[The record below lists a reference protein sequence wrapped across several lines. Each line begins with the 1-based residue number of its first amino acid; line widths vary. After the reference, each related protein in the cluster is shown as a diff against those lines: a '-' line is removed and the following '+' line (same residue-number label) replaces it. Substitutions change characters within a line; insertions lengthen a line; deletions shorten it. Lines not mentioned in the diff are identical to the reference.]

1 MIPSPLPGD
10 DPDGVAQPGIRT
22 RHCEVVAAAVLRAA
36 RTSARLTETGL
47 AIACEADEATIRAWE
62 DGSQPL
68 TTVPAPQLERLKHAL
83 ANAGASSRIIA
94 DLDAGAWCDLV
105 MLATAGSEDCTGL
118 LADPI
123 SVEATFRD
131 LLAWALYGRI
141 PARYARYVLPGALIT
156 DQSLAERAVTVLT
169 SIRPDLLPLLYSR
182 QLGRPAG

>member
-10 DPDGVAQPGIRT
+10 DPDGAAQPGIRT

-62 DGSQPL
+62 DGTQPL
-68 TTVPAPQLERLKHAL
+68 TTVPVPQLELVKRSLT
-83 ANAGASSRIIA
+83 NAGASTRIVA

-105 MLATAGSEDCTGL
+105 MLAVAGSGDCTGL

-123 SVEATFRD
+123 SVEATFRE
-131 LLAWALYGRI
+131 LLGWALHGHI
-141 PARYARYVLPGALIT
+141 PPRYARYVLPAALIT
-156 DQSLAERAVTVLT
+156 DQSLAERAVAVLN
-169 SIRPDLLPLLYSR
+169 SIRPDLLPMK
-182 QLGRPAG
+182 A